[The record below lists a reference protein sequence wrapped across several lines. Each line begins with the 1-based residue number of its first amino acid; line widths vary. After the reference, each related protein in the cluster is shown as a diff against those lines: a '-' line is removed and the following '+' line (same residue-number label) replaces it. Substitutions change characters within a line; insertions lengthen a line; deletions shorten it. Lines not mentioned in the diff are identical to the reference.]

1 MLDFTAYQKPTFTVK
16 LRGGDT
22 ALRLIPPSVELV
34 DELQKVGELLPDAGT
49 GDQNAL
55 GAVYAIA
62 AALMSCNRDGIT
74 VWPEDMTG
82 KYDLDLEDMAVFFAG
97 YVEFID
103 GLSERKN

>member
-1 MLDFTAYQKPTFTVK
+1 MLDFTAYQKPTFPVK
-16 LRGGDT
+16 LRGSDT

-74 VWPEDMTG
+74 VQPADMTG

-97 YVEFID
+97 YVEFIN